1 MPRDFVGSACGNRR
15 VSTIW
20 PAHPRLHA
28 LEETMHLDLQ
38 GRRAFVTGG
47 SGAIGRA
54 ICVGLARSGV
64 RQVAF
69 TFFSNHDG
77 ADETARQLRELGA
90 EPHIIRANL
99 AHEEAAAEVIEGVRT
114 ALGFVDIFVSN
125 AASGV
130 LKPAVELREKHWRWT
145 MTANAQSMLFLA
157 KGFLEGET
165 PMMGHGGRIIALSS
179 LGAQRAIPQYTM
191 VGASKAALEA
201 VARGLA
207 AELGV
212 RGITVNVVSPGVVDT
227 WSLQQFPNKDQ
238 LLQMATLRTPMGRI
252 TEPEDVSHLVN
263 FLCSPQA
270 QMITGQTLVVDGG
283 YSALA

>member
-1 MPRDFVGSACGNRR
+1 MQ
-15 VSTIW
+15 
-20 PAHPRLHA
+20 
-28 LEETMHLDLQ
+28 LDLS

-47 SGAIGRA
+47 SGSIGRA
-54 ICVGLARSGV
+54 ICLGLAQSGV
-64 RQVAF
+64 RAIAF
-69 TFFSNHDG
+69 TFFSNHEG
-77 ADETARQLRELGA
+77 ADETARLLRALGV
-90 EPHIIRANL
+90 EVHILRANL
-99 AHEEAAAEVIEGVRT
+99 AHEEAAAETVEGVRT
-114 ALGFVDIFVSN
+114 ALGGVDIFVSN

-130 LKPAVELREKHWRWT
+130 IKPAIELREKHWRWT

-157 KGFLEGET
+157 KGFLEGEA

-179 LGAQRAIPQYTM
+179 MGAVRAVPQYTM

-207 AELGV
+207 AELGG

-238 LLQMATLRTPMGRI
+238 LLQMATIRTPMGRI
-252 TEPEDVSHLVN
+252 TEPEDVAHLVT

-283 YSALA
+283 YGILA